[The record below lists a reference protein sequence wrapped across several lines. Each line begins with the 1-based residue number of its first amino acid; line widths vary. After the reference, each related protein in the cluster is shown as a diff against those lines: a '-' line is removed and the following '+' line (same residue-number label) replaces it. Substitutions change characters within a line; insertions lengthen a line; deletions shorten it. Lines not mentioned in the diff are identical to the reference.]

1 MSATAAEHGQRRA
14 GCGISPSPRYLLMLH
29 WAVVALDVGILGL
42 AVALG
47 EVHLGGDWTSL
58 AIWGVLIGAAG
69 SLTVPTGGASLGLDL
84 PLLLGAGLVFG
95 PAAAGLLG
103 LVAVFDAR
111 EFKRE
116 VSLSV
121 GLYNRAEVSLSA
133 MAGTAAYFAV
143 GSHLGQWPWTALA
156 GVLAVAVDT
165 FVNYG
170 LVASYWAFKSGK
182 PIRSVAAG
190 MRFGPARSFIPIYAC
205 FGFVGVLVAEVY
217 AALGIAGVV
226 ACVAPVVL
234 AWQAFSHRR
243 LLDES
248 VRSLEVKER
257 LFRQFSQQ
265 IAIERKDERS
275 ILAGELHDEAL
286 PPIFQ
291 VHLMG
296 QVIKQ
301 EFISGQLDEMHGDMP
316 KLLDAADEANTV
328 VRGLVKDLRFSHI
341 GVHGF
346 NASLE
351 TQAQKLE
358 SAGSP
363 RIHTRLSE
371 LDASKAAQDLA
382 YVACRESMWN
392 ASKYSRAEWI
402 RVCVEQ
408 VDRQIRVTVVD
419 NGVGFDVDSVSR
431 VNREGHFGLQMM
443 IERVESAGGHVS
455 VESRPKSGTIV
466 FATIPADA

>member
-1 MSATAAEHGQRRA
+1 MSATAAERGPTRA
-14 GCGISPSPRYLLMLH
+14 GSGVVSNLH
-29 WAVVALDVGILGL
+29 HLRILQWGVIVLDLGILTL
-42 AVALG
+42 AASLG
-47 EVHLGGDWTSL
+47 RIHLGGDLISL
-58 AIWGVLIGAAG
+58 ALWGVLIAAAG

-121 GLYNRAEVSLSA
+121 SLYNRAEVSLSA

-143 GSHLGQWPWTALA
+143 GTHLGDWPWTALA
-156 GVLAVAVDT
+156 GVIAVAVDAL
-165 FVNYG
+165 VNYA
-170 LVASYWAFKSGK
+170 LVAGYWAFKSGE
-182 PIRSVAAG
+182 PFRSVVAG

-205 FGFVGVLVAEVY
+205 FGFVGVLIAEVY
-217 AALGIAGVV
+217 SGLGIAGVV

-248 VRSLEVKER
+248 IRSLEVKDR
-257 LFRQFSQQ
+257 LFRQFGQQ
-265 IAIERKDERS
+265 IAMERKDERS

-301 EFISGQLDEMHGDMP
+301 EFKAGRLDEMQGDMP
-316 KLLDAADEANTV
+316 KLLDATEEANSI
-328 VRGLVKDLRFSHI
+328 VRGLVKDLRHSHL
-341 GVHGF
+341 GMHGLS
-346 NASLE
+346 ASLKA
-351 TQAQKLE
+351 QAQRLE
-358 SAGSP
+358 SSGSP
-363 RIHTRLSE
+363 RIQLVMSE
-371 LDASKAAQDLA
+371 LNASESAEDLI
-382 YVACRESMWN
+382 YIACREAMWN
-392 ASKYSRAEWI
+392 ATKYSGADWI

-408 VDRQIRVTVVD
+408 IDHQVRVTVTD
-419 NGVGFDVDSVSR
+419 DGIGFDPTLGGSG
-431 VNREGHFGLQMM
+431 EHFGLQMM
-443 IERVESAGGHVS
+443 AERVEAAGGRVE
-455 VESRPKSGTIV
+455 VESQLGSGTVVI
-466 FATIPADA
+466 ATVPAQV